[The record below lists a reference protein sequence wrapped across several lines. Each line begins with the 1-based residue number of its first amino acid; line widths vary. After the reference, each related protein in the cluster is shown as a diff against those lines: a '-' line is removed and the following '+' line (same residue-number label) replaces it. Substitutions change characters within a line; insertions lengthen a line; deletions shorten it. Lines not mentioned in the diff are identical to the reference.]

1 MDYEAWPALMWGG
14 CTSPISANDLL
25 LPRIGENSPDT
36 LGVHVN
42 LAVVNPYSD
51 QPEEAMAYLEYLA
64 LHNGMDDY
72 MLYADMTQP
81 LLNEHTQQRLEEIDQ
96 ALAEL
101 AQQEQNAEVRD
112 QVLAL
117 EQEREFTADN
127 LYLIGEADIAAWQKA
142 AAAWSFLRKISIPR
156 RSCSCGTGC
165 CKEIFPWTTSWT
177 SAAGTW
183 R

>member
-1 MDYEAWPALMWGG
+1 M
-14 CTSPISANDLL
+14 
-25 LPRIGENSPDT
+25 
-36 LGVHVN
+36 
-42 LAVVNPYSD
+42 NPYSD

-142 AAAWSFLRKISIPR
+142 AAAMVIPEENFYTQEIMQLRDRLLQGSLSLDGFLDQ
-156 RSCSCGTGC
+156 CSQHMEMIYAERG
-165 CKEIFPWTTSWT
+165 E
-177 SAAGTW
+177 
-183 R
+183 